1 MSSLEPTAGLTYKRH
16 HMEDAPERDVL
27 SQARPAG
34 NAGGWQVLWFL
45 FHVAVVYAITT
56 FCTTWLA
63 GWTRG
68 TLLPL
73 LQRPTSSSSFEFL
86 FSHLLVFSFVPA
98 FAVGLINARFKH
110 KAAQFV
116 WLVPTVILVYKFL
129 TFPAPSVFH
138 SQFSSAF
145 HQYFGGGFLIREFR
159 DWHDFWT
166 LVRSNPD
173 MMRGKAQLDFTAPFY
188 AGIGYSVA
196 AWIGRRTNLSQ
207 KVSEKVKNWE
217 DSRFEPRP

>member
-1 MSSLEPTAGLTYKRH
+1 MG
-16 HMEDAPERDVL
+16 DATEGRALP
-27 SQARPAG
+27 QARHSGKAS
-34 NAGGWQVLWFL
+34 GWQVLWFL
-45 FHVAVVYAITT
+45 LHVAVVYGITN

-73 LQRPTSSSSFEFL
+73 LQKPTSLSSYEFL
-86 FSHLLVFSFVPA
+86 FSHIFAFSFVPA

-110 KAAQFV
+110 RVAQFV
-116 WLVPTVILVYKFL
+116 WLVPTAVLAYKFL
-129 TFPAPSVFH
+129 IFPASSIFH
-138 SQFSSAF
+138 SQFSAAF
-145 HQYFGGGFLIREFR
+145 RQYFGGGFLIPDAR

-166 LVRSNPD
+166 MVRSNPD
-173 MMRGKAQLDFTAPFY
+173 MARGMAQLNFAAPVY

-217 DSRFEPRP
+217 DSRFEHRP

>member
-27 SQARPAG
+27 SQARPAE

-110 KAAQFV
+110 TVAEFV
-116 WLVPTVILVYKFL
+116 V
-129 TFPAPSVFH
+129 VFSQSKHGALGVGVGH
-138 SQFSSAF
+138 SL
-145 HQYFGGGFLIREFR
+145 GER
-159 DWHDFWT
+159 
-166 LVRSNPD
+166 
-173 MMRGKAQLDFTAPFY
+173 AQLCRSIMPLIVGHIAQ
-188 AGIGYSVA
+188 
-196 AWIGRRTNLSQ
+196 RRMRRLNPASPL
-207 KVSEKVKNWE
+207 
-217 DSRFEPRP
+217 

>member
-1 MSSLEPTAGLTYKRH
+1 
-16 HMEDAPERDVL
+16 
-27 SQARPAG
+27 
-34 NAGGWQVLWFL
+34 
-45 FHVAVVYAITT
+45 
-56 FCTTWLA
+56 
-63 GWTRG
+63 
-68 TLLPL
+68 
-73 LQRPTSSSSFEFL
+73 
-86 FSHLLVFSFVPA
+86 
-98 FAVGLINARFKH
+98 
-110 KAAQFV
+110 
-116 WLVPTVILVYKFL
+116 VILAYKLL

-145 HQYFGGGFLIREFR
+145 HQYFGGGFLIPEFR

-217 DSRFEPRP
+217 ESRFEPRS